1 MGISI
6 INLWIIITCGGAQ
19 MSGTDIII
27 LIIVGILMT
36 LIFYYQFIKKQPG
49 SCSCAASRH
58 FSKNKLKQYYHRVKD
73 R

>member
-1 MGISI
+1 
-6 INLWIIITCGGAQ
+6 

-27 LIIVGILMT
+27 LTIVAILMI
-36 LIFYYQFIKKQPG
+36 LIFYYQFIKKQPR

-58 FSKNKLKQYYHRVKD
+58 FSKNKLKQYYHRIKD